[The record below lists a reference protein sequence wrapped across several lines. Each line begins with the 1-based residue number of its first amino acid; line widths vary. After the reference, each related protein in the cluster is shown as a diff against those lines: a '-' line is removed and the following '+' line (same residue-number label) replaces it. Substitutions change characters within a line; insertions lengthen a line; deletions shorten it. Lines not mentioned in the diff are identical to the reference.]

1 MLTDRSGSLDRVSRS
16 DDLRLIA
23 LDEFASAGY
32 AATSLQ
38 RIADLAGSS
47 KASVLYHYDSKERLL
62 EAVLAPALDDLDA
75 LIDTTA
81 ARGLELEHRPAFLE
95 AFVDY
100 LLQHRQ
106 VVHLVINQ
114 GSTLEDVP
122 VMQRALGLMRR
133 LAELFDLAASSPV
146 EKLRYGIALGGAAY
160 CLAAARQLAVEEE
173 DPVVLRAAL
182 LAVIGELLLPSGA
195 PAPTTTTTH

>member
-23 LDEFASAGY
+23 LDEFATAGY

>member
-1 MLTDRSGSLDRVSRS
+1 MSRS
-16 DDLRLIA
+16 DDLRLIS
-23 LDEFASAGY
+23 LDEFATAGY

-62 EAVLAPALDDLDA
+62 EAVLAPALDGLDA
-75 LIDTTA
+75 LVDTTA
-81 ARGLELEHRPAFLE
+81 QRGLALEHRPAFLE
-95 AFVDY
+95 SFVDY
-100 LLQHRQ
+100 LLEHRQ
-106 VVHLVINQ
+106 AVHLVINQ

-122 VMQRALGLMRR
+122 VIQRALGLMRR

-160 CLAAARQLAVEEE
+160 CLAASRQLEVEEE
-173 DPVVLRAAL
+173 DPAVLRSAL
-182 LAVIGELLLPSGA
+182 LAVIGELLLPD
-195 PAPTTTTTH
+195 TDR

>member
-1 MLTDRSGSLDRVSRS
+1 M
-16 DDLRLIA
+16 IA

>member
-1 MLTDRSGSLDRVSRS
+1 MLTDRSGTLDRVSRS

-182 LAVIGELLLPSGA
+182 LAVIGELLLPSGV

>member
-1 MLTDRSGSLDRVSRS
+1 VPRS

-23 LDEFASAGY
+23 LDEFATAGY

-38 RIADLAGSS
+38 RIADLAGGS

-62 EAVLAPALDDLDA
+62 EAVLAPALGELEA
-75 LIDTTA
+75 LIDATA
-81 ARGLELEHRPAFLE
+81 ARGLAVEHRPAFLE
-95 AFVDY
+95 SFVDY
-100 LLQHRQ
+100 LLLHRQ

-160 CLAAARQLAVEEE
+160 CLAAARQLQVEEE
-173 DPVVLRAAL
+173 DPAVLREGL
-182 LAVIGELLLPSGA
+182 LAVIGELLVPTDAGTTAVATARPSA
-195 PAPTTTTTH
+195 RPTTA

>member
-23 LDEFASAGY
+23 LDEFATAGY

-38 RIADLAGSS
+38 RIADLAGNS

>member
-1 MLTDRSGSLDRVSRS
+1 MSRS

>member
-23 LDEFASAGY
+23 LDEFATAGY

-38 RIADLAGSS
+38 RIADLADSS

-146 EKLRYGIALGGAAY
+146 EKLRYGIALGGATY

>member
-23 LDEFASAGY
+23 LDEFATAGY

-38 RIADLAGSS
+38 RIADLADSS

>member
-100 LLQHRQ
+100 LLLHRQ

>member
-1 MLTDRSGSLDRVSRS
+1 MSRS

-23 LDEFASAGY
+23 LDEFATAGY

-75 LIDTTA
+75 LIDTTVEH
-81 ARGLELEHRPAFLE
+81 GLDPEHRAAFLE
-95 AFVDY
+95 GFVDY
-100 LLQHRQ
+100 LLLHRQ

-182 LAVIGELLLPSGA
+182 LAVIGELLLPTGA
-195 PAPTTTTTH
+195 PAPTATTTD